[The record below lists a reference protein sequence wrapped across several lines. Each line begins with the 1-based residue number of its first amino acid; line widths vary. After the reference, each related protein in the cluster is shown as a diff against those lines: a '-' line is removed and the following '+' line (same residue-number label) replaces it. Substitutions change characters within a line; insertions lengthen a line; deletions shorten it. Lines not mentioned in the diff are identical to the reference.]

1 MSKKYT
7 ELYTEMIMIK
17 LYFKQAFH
25 LLKENKQLSSISII
39 GTALAIAMIMVI
51 VITLRATIAPFAP
64 ETHRDRMLIFRFAG
78 LQNKSNVNWQ
88 SNGPIG
94 YNTAKAC
101 FKAMTIPEAVSIS
114 SISQETML
122 AAKPAGEMESCSVL
136 QTDDAF
142 WKVFEFEF
150 VSGKPYDN
158 ADFDAGAA
166 KAVISEDMA
175 RRLFGT
181 SEVVGKTFLLNHSA
195 YIVCGVVRPVS
206 KLAKYAYAQVWIPL
220 SSTNAFTDTWG
231 DDNIMGMTAVYIL
244 AKSKDD
250 FQAISQEA
258 DRLRAIFM
266 AGHPNYDL
274 LYRGQP
280 DTYFVAAQRYS
291 ANNPPA
297 VKEAVRQY
305 ILTLLV
311 LLIVPAVNLSGLT
324 LSRMRKRISEIGV
337 RKAFG
342 APRRELMM
350 QVLSENML
358 YSLFGGILG
367 LILSYVAAFLL
378 GGMLFSVD
386 FVSNGVEDLQ
396 TMCIDLLFDPVVFLL
411 AFLAC
416 FLLNLLS
423 AAIPAW
429 KVTRTNIVDAINE
442 R

>member
-17 LYFKQAFH
+17 LYFKQAFY
-25 LLKENKQLSSISII
+25 LLRENKLLSSISII

-64 ETHRDRMLIFRFAG
+64 ESHRDRMLIFRYAG
-78 LQNKSNVNWQ
+78 LQNKSNINWQ
-88 SNGPIG
+88 SNGPIA

-101 FKAMTIPEAVSIS
+101 FKEMTVPEAVSITS
-114 SISQETML
+114 AFQETIL

-136 QTDDAF
+136 QSDDAF
-142 WKVFEFEF
+142 WKVFEFDF

-181 SEVVGKTFLLNHSA
+181 SEVVGKTFLLNHTA
-195 YIVCGVVRPVS
+195 YLISGVLRSVS
-206 KLAKYAYAQVWIPL
+206 RLARYAYAQVWIPL
-220 SSTNAFTDTWG
+220 SSTDAFTTAWG
-231 DDNIMGMTAVYIL
+231 DEKMMGIVAVFIL
-244 AKSKDD
+244 AKSKED
-250 FQAISQEA
+250 FPAIHNEA
-258 DRLRAIFM
+258 DRLKAVFM
-266 AGHPNYDL
+266 AGHPNFDL

-324 LSRMRKRISEIGV
+324 LSRMRKRLSEIGV

-342 APRRELMM
+342 APRRELMI

-367 LILSYVAAFLL
+367 LILSYIATFLL

-386 FVSNGVEDLQ
+386 FMSNGVEDLQ
-396 TMCIDLLFDPVVFLL
+396 TMCVDLLFDPTVFLL

-429 KVTRTNIVDAINE
+429 RITRTNVADAINE

>member
-1 MSKKYT
+1 
-7 ELYTEMIMIK
+7 MIK

-25 LLKENKQLSSISII
+25 LLGENKLLSSISII

-78 LQNKSNVNWQ
+78 LQSKSNVNWQ

-101 FKAMTIPEAVSIS
+101 FKAMTIPEAVSITN
-114 SISQETML
+114 IWQETML

-142 WKVFEFEF
+142 WKIFEFEF
-150 VSGKPYDN
+150 LSGKPYDN

-220 SSTNAFTDTWG
+220 SSTSAFTATWG

-244 AKSKDD
+244 AKSKD
-250 FQAISQEA
+250 
-258 DRLRAIFM
+258 
-266 AGHPNYDL
+266 DL

-350 QVLSENML
+350 QVLSENMV

-367 LILSYVAAFLL
+367 LVLSYVAAFLL

-386 FVSNGVEDLQ
+386 FVSNGVEDLR
-396 TMCIDLLFDPVVFLL
+396 TMCVDLLFDPTVFLL

-429 KVTRTNIVDAINE
+429 RVTRTNIVDAINE

>member
-1 MSKKYT
+1 
-7 ELYTEMIMIK
+7 MIR
-17 LYFKQAFH
+17 LYFKQAFK
-25 LLKENKQLSSISII
+25 LLGENKLLSSISII

-51 VITLRATIAPFAP
+51 VITLRSTIAPFAP
-64 ETHRDRMLIFRFAG
+64 ESHRDRMLIFRYAG
-78 LQNKSNVNWQ
+78 LQNKSNANWQ
-88 SNGPIG
+88 SNGPVG

-101 FKAMTIPEAVSIS
+101 FKEMTVPEAVSITS
-114 SISQETML
+114 AFQETML

-142 WKVFEFEF
+142 WKVFEFDF

-181 SEVVGKTFLLNHSA
+181 SEVVGKTFLLNHTA
-195 YIVCGVVRPVS
+195 YLISGVVHPVS
-206 KLAKYAYAQVWIPL
+206 KLARYAYAQVWIPL
-220 SSTNAFTDTWG
+220 SSTDAFTATWG
-231 DDNIMGMTAVYIL
+231 DEGIMGMVAVFIL
-244 AKSKDD
+244 AKSEKD
-250 FQAISQEA
+250 FPAIHNEA
-258 DRLRAIFM
+258 DRLRAVYM
-266 AGHPNYDL
+266 AGHPNFDL

-280 DTYFVAAQRYS
+280 DTYFVAAQRHS

-297 VKEAVRQY
+297 VKQAVRQY

-324 LSRMRKRISEIGV
+324 LSRMRKRLSEIGV

-358 YSLFGGILG
+358 YSLFGGVLG
-367 LILSYVAAFLL
+367 LILSYIAAFLL
-378 GGMLFSVD
+378 GECYS
-386 FVSNGVEDLQ
+386 
-396 TMCIDLLFDPVVFLL
+396 P
-411 AFLAC
+411 
-416 FLLNLLS
+416 
-423 AAIPAW
+423 
-429 KVTRTNIVDAINE
+429 
-442 R
+442 

>member
-1 MSKKYT
+1 
-7 ELYTEMIMIK
+7 MIK

-25 LLKENKQLSSISII
+25 LLKENKLLSSISII

-64 ETHRDRMLIFRFAG
+64 ETHRDRMLVFRYAG
-78 LQNKSNVNWQ
+78 LQDKINVNWQ

-101 FKAMTIPEAVSIS
+101 FKEMTVPEAVSITS
-114 SISQETML
+114 SSQETML

-142 WKVFEFEF
+142 WNVFEFDF
-150 VSGKPYDN
+150 LFGKPYDN

-166 KAVISEDMA
+166 KAVITEDMA

-181 SEVVGKTFLLNHSA
+181 TEVVGKTFLLNHSA
-195 YIVCGVVRPVS
+195 YLISGVVRPVS
-206 KLAKYAYAQVWIPL
+206 KLARYAYAQVWIPL
-220 SSTNAFTDTWG
+220 SSTNAFTTTWG
-231 DDNIMGMTAVYIL
+231 DENIMGMVSVFIL
-244 AKSKDD
+244 AKSEAD
-250 FQAISQEA
+250 FPAIRNEA
-258 DRLRAIFM
+258 DRLRAVFM
-266 AGHPNYDL
+266 AGHPNFDL

-280 DTYFVAAQRYS
+280 DTYFVASQRYS

-297 VKEAVRQY
+297 AKQAVRQY
-305 ILTLLV
+305 IITLLI

-324 LSRMRKRISEIGV
+324 LSRMRKRLSEIGV

-367 LILSYVAAFLL
+367 LLLSYIAAFLL

-386 FVSNGVEDLQ
+386 FVSDGVNDLR
-396 TMCIDLLFDPVVFLL
+396 TMCVDLLFDPVVFLL

-429 KVTRTNIVDAINE
+429 RITRTNIVEAINE

>member
-1 MSKKYT
+1 
-7 ELYTEMIMIK
+7 MIK

-25 LLKENKQLSSISII
+25 LLGENKLLSSISII

-78 LQNKSNVNWQ
+78 LQSKSNVNWQ

-101 FKAMTIPEAVSIS
+101 FKAMTIPEAVSITN
-114 SISQETML
+114 IWQETML

-142 WKVFEFEF
+142 WKIFEFEF
-150 VSGKPYDN
+150 LSGKPYDN

-220 SSTNAFTDTWG
+220 SSTSAFTATWG

-244 AKSKDD
+244 AKIERRFSGYSSGGRPL
-250 FQAISQEA
+250 AGYLYGRASQF
-258 DRLRAIFM
+258 RF
-266 AGHPNYDL
+266 
-274 LYRGQP
+274 
-280 DTYFVAAQRYS
+280 
-291 ANNPPA
+291 
-297 VKEAVRQY
+297 
-305 ILTLLV
+305 
-311 LLIVPAVNLSGLT
+311 T
-324 LSRMRKRISEIGV
+324 LSRT
-337 RKAFG
+337 A
-342 APRRELMM
+342 
-350 QVLSENML
+350 
-358 YSLFGGILG
+358 
-367 LILSYVAAFLL
+367 
-378 GGMLFSVD
+378 
-386 FVSNGVEDLQ
+386 
-396 TMCIDLLFDPVVFLL
+396 
-411 AFLAC
+411 
-416 FLLNLLS
+416 
-423 AAIPAW
+423 
-429 KVTRTNIVDAINE
+429 
-442 R
+442 